1 VCNQVGQVVAEG
13 RPQDAD
19 APITWVLP
27 SVRVAKAAL
36 ATLQRGQAVYAPADG
51 QRTADL
57 NPAGAEVPT

>member
-1 VCNQVGQVVAEG
+1 VHQIEG
-13 RPQDAD
+13 LVLWSSKASELRDRP
-19 APITWVLP
+19 LP
-27 SVRVAKAAL
+27 SVPLVEATL